1 MYVSDQCDHV
11 LVMIWGSRYMEVHTD
26 KNNATLQQQITRS
39 PRTLTMFFAHFNTG
53 TRHTAQLEPDHLELR
68 PNRRKAR
75 SALRGVRNWKASGPD
90 GVPERVLEACADQL
104 AEVFREIFN
113 LSLTEAIMPSCL
125 KSKTTEPIPEQK
137 HVSTGSLNDHR
148 PVSLTLAI
156 VKG

>member
-1 MYVSDQCDHV
+1 MCISDQCDHV
-11 LVMIWGSRYMEVHTD
+11 LVMIWGSRYLEVHTD

-75 SALRGVRNWKASGPD
+75 SALRVVRNWKALG
-90 GVPERVLEACADQL
+90 LEACADQL

-137 HVSTGSLNDHR
+137 HVSIGSLNDHR

>member
-11 LVMIWGSRYMEVHTD
+11 LVMIWGSRYLEVHTD
-26 KNNATLQQQITRS
+26 KNMQHCNNKLHAAL
-39 PRTLTMFFAHFNTG
+39 TLTMFFAHFNTG
-53 TRHTAQLEPDHLELR
+53 TRHTAQLEPNHLELR

-75 SALRGVRNWKASGPD
+75 SALRGVRNWKALG
-90 GVPERVLEACADQL
+90 LEACADQL
-104 AEVFREIFN
+104 AEVFRELFN

-137 HVSTGSLNDHR
+137 HVSSLNDHR